1 MELCEKKQ
9 KCCADHELGEAGDWW
24 DHTAVA
30 ADSKLV
36 VSLMVGKRTY
46 DQTLA
51 VVHDAHARLR
61 AGHLPAIF
69 TDAFASYE
77 SALLEVFGHRYP
89 AKGRGRRPVMRWRQ
103 GLA

>member
-1 MELCEKKQ
+1 M
-9 KCCADHELGEAGDWW
+9 
-24 DHTAVA
+24 A

-36 VSLMVGKRTY
+36 VSLAVGKRTY

-51 VVHDAHARLR
+51 LVRDAKSRLR
-61 AGHLPAIF
+61 QGDVPAIF

-77 SALLEVFGHRYP
+77 AALLEVFGRRYP
-89 AKGRGRRPVMRWRQ
+89 ATGRGRRPVIRWRQ

>member
-1 MELCEKKQ
+1 M
-9 KCCADHELGEAGDWW
+9 
-24 DHTAVA
+24 A
-30 ADSKLV
+30 ADSKLA

-51 VVHDAHARLR
+51 LVQDAYTRLR

-89 AKGRGRRPVMRWRQ
+89 AKGRGVVR
-103 GLA
+103 

>member
-1 MELCEKKQ
+1 M
-9 KCCADHELGEAGDWW
+9 
-24 DHTAVA
+24 V
-30 ADSKLV
+30 ADSQLV
-36 VSLMVGKRTY
+36 VSLMVGQRTD

-51 VVHDAHARLR
+51 LVQDAHARLR

-69 TDAFASYE
+69 TEAFASYE